1 MRNIDEVHVL
11 PVERYV
17 SLGSDLEMQ
26 IIRIDGS

>member
-17 SLGSDLEMQ
+17 LLGFDLEMQ
-26 IIRIDGS
+26 IIWIDGS